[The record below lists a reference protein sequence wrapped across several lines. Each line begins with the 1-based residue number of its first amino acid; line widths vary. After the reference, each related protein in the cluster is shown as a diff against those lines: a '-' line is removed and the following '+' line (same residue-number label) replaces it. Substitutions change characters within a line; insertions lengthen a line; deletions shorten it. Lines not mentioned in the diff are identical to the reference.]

1 MELLQ
6 LEYFEKVAKFNSVSK
21 AATELCISQSSLSGC
36 ILRLEKE
43 LGVPLFERKHRK
55 MILTN
60 YGEYFLSV
68 TREILRL
75 LSTSRLSFDAQLP
88 VRLSIAFLNFSEDL
102 LRIIHRFQ
110 TQNPH
115 VEFSVYGS
123 TMAAPT
129 SINSFDFV
137 VCNANVT
144 LNLPMNRLHVMS
156 QGYSVVL
163 PKAHPLSRKKSLDL
177 PELQKESFC
186 FLQKESGRLEAAYQ
200 FCIDSGFIP
209 KCVFTTNN
217 AYYKS
222 RYLSYGSAV
231 SLIPN
236 GLAGAFESFPNL
248 AVVPLNGYEHSAD
261 IWFCWSKDR
270 PLSGI
275 AQNFLTFVQESLDL

>member
-21 AATELCISQSSLSGC
+21 AADELCISQSSLSGC

-75 LSTSRLSFDAQLP
+75 LTASHLSFEAQLP
-88 VRLSIAFLNFSEDL
+88 ARLSVAFLNYCEDL
-102 LRIIHRFQ
+102 LQIIHRFQ
-110 TQNPH
+110 TRYPN
-115 VEFSVYGS
+115 VEFNVHGS

-129 SINSFDFV
+129 SINSYDFV
-137 VCNANVT
+137 VCSANVM
-144 LNLPMNRLHVMS
+144 LSSPMNRLPVMS
-156 QGYSVVL
+156 QGYSAVL
-163 PKAHPLSRKKSLDL
+163 PKKHSLAERSAIEL
-177 PELQKESFC
+177 LELQGESFC
-186 FLQKESGRLEAAYQ
+186 FLQKESGRLESAYQ

-222 RYLSYGSAV
+222 RYMSYGGAV

-236 GLAGAFESFPNL
+236 GLAGAFRTFPDL
-248 AVVPLNGYEHSAD
+248 VVVPLNGFEHNAD
-261 IWFCWSKDR
+261 IWLCWSSER
-270 PLSGI
+270 PLSDT
-275 AQNFLTFVQESLDL
+275 AQKFLSFVQEALK